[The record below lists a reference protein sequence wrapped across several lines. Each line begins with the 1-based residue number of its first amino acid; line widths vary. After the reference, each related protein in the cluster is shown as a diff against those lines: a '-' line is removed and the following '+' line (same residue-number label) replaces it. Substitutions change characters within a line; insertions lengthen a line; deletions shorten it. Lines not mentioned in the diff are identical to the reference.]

1 MQGAPRRP
9 RHRRRGR
16 AHLGRGAAVV
26 RAGGRGA
33 VVVGVALLLGGGW
46 AGPGAGDAAGG
57 TASSTGSGSTRA
69 TPLPFS
75 ADRTAAADR
84 ARWDARAA
92 AEEAGLTAQS
102 LAVARAALDAATGV
116 EALRV
121 SPEPPAALADL
132 DAAVLRLRVVTG
144 TLGMGAAPVPVA
156 REVVTAPDAVP
167 APDGLSGAPA
177 AEPAAPGAD
186 VPAAVPVTPV
196 VAATVP
202 DRVTAAADVQA
213 ASAAVFRLALA
224 VERSVPVVVTDHPA
238 ADVAGLAELERAAQ
252 AAVAEAAVVPT
263 GADRARSSGRDGV
276 VAGPLRADGTV
287 DPALLCPVPFAPGA
301 LLRCDAAEA
310 LTRLN
315 EVYRAEHGTDLPV
328 GGTYRTYDEQVRLK
342 AAKGG
347 LAAHPGTSHHGWGV
361 AVDFSGFGGVGQFD
375 SPGYRWMVAHGPA
388 YGWVH
393 PAAMG
398 PGGAGPHEPWHWE
411 YAGPAGGVASS
422 AGD

>member
-1 MQGAPRRP
+1 V
-9 RHRRRGR
+9 
-16 AHLGRGAAVV
+16 AV
-26 RAGGRGA
+26 
-33 VVVGVALLLGGGW
+33 LLGGGW
-46 AGPGAGDAAGG
+46 AGAGGGDAGAGTTATAGV
-57 TASSTGSGSTRA
+57 APA
-69 TPLPFS
+69 LPFS
-75 ADRTAAADR
+75 ADRTADADR

-92 AEEAGLTAQS
+92 AEEADLTAES

-144 TLGMGAAPVPVA
+144 TLGMGGAPVPVD
-156 REVVTAPDAVP
+156 REVAPAS
-167 APDGLSGAPA
+167 APSGASGAPA
-177 AEPAAPGAD
+177 GPPGEPSAEATAETAAEPSAAPSAD
-186 VPAAVPVTPV
+186 ALAAPV
-196 VAATVP
+196 VATTVP

-224 VERSVPVVVTDHPA
+224 VERSVPVVVTADPA
-238 ADVAGLAELERAAQ
+238 ADVAGLAELERAAA

-263 GADRARSSGRDGV
+263 GADRARSPGRDGV
-276 VAGPLRADGTV
+276 VAGPLRTDGTV
-287 DPALLCPVPFAPGA
+287 DPALLCPVSFAPGA

-310 LTRLN
+310 LARLN
-315 EVYRAEHGTDLPV
+315 EVFRAEHGTDLPV
-328 GGTYRTYDEQVRLK
+328 GGTYRTYAEQVRLK

-375 SPGYRWMVAHGPA
+375 SPLYRWMVAHGPA

-398 PGGAGPHEPWHWE
+398 PGGSGPHEPWHWE
-411 YAGPAGGVASS
+411 FAGAGRAAGPAA
-422 AGD
+422 AAAPAAD

>member
-1 MQGAPRRP
+1 
-9 RHRRRGR
+9 
-16 AHLGRGAAVV
+16 V
-26 RAGGRGA
+26 
-33 VVVGVALLLGGGW
+33 LLGGGW
-46 AGPGAGDAAGG
+46 GGVAASTTGTPAPEAVTADAVPG
-57 TASSTGSGSTRA
+57 
-69 TPLPFS
+69 LPFS
-75 ADRTAAADR
+75 VDRTAAADR
-84 ARWDARAA
+84 ARWDARAT
-92 AEEAGLTAQS
+92 AEETGLTAES
-102 LAVARAALDAATGV
+102 LAVARAALDAAAGI
-116 EALRV
+116 EPLRV

-144 TLGMGAAPVPVA
+144 MLGMGTVPVPVVREVAAAPGVPLDPPAAPV
-156 REVVTAPDAVP
+156 
-167 APDGLSGAPA
+167 L
-177 AEPAAPGAD
+177 
-186 VPAAVPVTPV
+186 
-196 VAATVP
+196 AATVP
-202 DRVTAAADVQA
+202 DRVTAAADVQE

-224 VERSVPVVVTDHPA
+224 VERSVPVVVTGNPA
-238 ADVAGLAELERAAQ
+238 ADVAGLAELERAAE

-263 GADRARSSGRDGV
+263 GADRARSSGRDRV

-301 LLRCDAAEA
+301 LLRCDAARA
-310 LTRLN
+310 LDRLN
-315 EVYRAEHGTDLPV
+315 ELFRAEHGTDLPV

-375 SPGYRWMVAHGPA
+375 QPLYRWMVAHAPA

-411 YAGPAGGVASS
+411 YAGPAGDDVPA
-422 AGD
+422 AAAD

>member
-1 MQGAPRRP
+1 V
-9 RHRRRGR
+9 
-16 AHLGRGAAVV
+16 L
-26 RAGGRGA
+26 
-33 VVVGVALLLGGGW
+33 GVAVLLGGGW
-46 AGPGAGDAAGG
+46 AGAGWGDAGPGATGVPGVRVVQQDAAP
-57 TASSTGSGSTRA
+57 ARPSSSSSPERA
-69 TPLPFS
+69 
-75 ADRTAAADR
+75 ADADR

-92 AEEAGLTAQS
+92 AEERDLTAES
-102 LAVARAALDAATGV
+102 LAVARAALDAAGGV

-121 SPEPPAALADL
+121 SPEPPAALAEL

-144 TLGMGAAPVPVA
+144 TLGMGAAPVPVDRPVA
-156 REVVTAPDAVP
+156 T
-167 APDGLSGAPA
+167 
-177 AEPAAPGAD
+177 APGAPGD
-186 VPAAVPVTPV
+186 PSADASADDASADAAAAPADALAAPV
-196 VAATVP
+196 VASTVP
-202 DRVTAAADVQA
+202 ERVTAAADVQA

-224 VERSVPVVVTDHPA
+224 VERSVPLAVTGNPA
-238 ADVAGLAELERAAQ
+238 ADVAGLAELERAAE
-252 AAVAEAAVVPT
+252 AAVADAAVVPT
-263 GADRARSSGRDGV
+263 GADRARPPGRDGV
-276 VAGPLRADGTV
+276 VAGPLRGDGTV

-315 EVYRAEHGTDLPV
+315 EVFRAEHGTDLPV

-375 SPGYRWMVAHGPA
+375 TPLYRWMVAHAPA

-398 PGGAGPHEPWHWE
+398 PGGSGPHEPWHWE
-411 YAGPAGGVASS
+411 FAGPAGTVTA
-422 AGD
+422 ADAD

>member
-1 MQGAPRRP
+1 V
-9 RHRRRGR
+9 
-16 AHLGRGAAVV
+16 AV
-26 RAGGRGA
+26 
-33 VVVGVALLLGGGW
+33 LLGGGW
-46 AGPGAGDAAGG
+46 AGAGGGADGAGSAG
-57 TASSTGSGSTRA
+57 TAGAA
-69 TPLPFS
+69 TAPVARLRFS
-75 ADRTAAADR
+75 ADRAVDAER

-92 AEEAGLTAQS
+92 AEEAALTAES

-144 TLGMGAAPVPVA
+144 TLGMGAVPVA
-156 REVVTAPDAVP
+156 VDREVP
-167 APDGLSGAPA
+167 GAPVVPSGTP
-177 AEPAAPGAD
+177 AEPSAEPPAG
-186 VPAAVPVTPV
+186 PAADALGAPV
-196 VAATVP
+196 VATTVP
-202 DRVTAAADVQA
+202 DRVTVAADVQA

-224 VERSVPVVVTDHPA
+224 VERSVPVVVTADPA
-238 ADVAGLAELERAAQ
+238 ADVAGLAELERAVE
-252 AAVAEAAVVPT
+252 AAVAEAAVAPT
-263 GADRARSSGRDGV
+263 GADRARSPGRDGV

-310 LTRLN
+310 LARLN
-315 EVYRAEHGTDLPV
+315 EVFRAEHGTDLPV
-328 GGTYRTYDEQVRLK
+328 GGTYRTYAEQVRLR

-375 SPGYRWMVAHGPA
+375 SPLYRWMVAHAPA

-398 PGGAGPHEPWHWE
+398 PGGSGPHEPWHWE
-411 YAGPAGGVASS
+411 FAGATRAAGPAA
-422 AGD
+422 AAAPAAD

>member
-1 MQGAPRRP
+1 MQAAPRRR
-9 RHRRRGR
+9 RHRRSGR
-16 AHLGRGAAVV
+16 AHLGRGAAVA

-33 VVVGVALLLGGGW
+33 AVLGIAALLATGLGGSGPAETS
-46 AGPGAGDAAGG
+46 AGTDAVPR
-57 TASSTGSGSTRA
+57 TAA
-69 TPLPFS
+69 VLPFA
-75 ADRTAAADR
+75 ADRTAAADG

-92 AEEAGLTAQS
+92 AEESGLTATS
-102 LAVARAALDAATGV
+102 LAVARAALDAAAGV

-121 SPEPPAALADL
+121 APEPPADLADL
-132 DAAVLRLRVVTG
+132 DEAVLRLRVVTG
-144 TLGMGAAPVPVA
+144 TLGMGTAPVPVA
-156 REVVTAPDAVP
+156 RAVP
-167 APDGLSGAPA
+167 TTAGDP
-177 AEPAAPGAD
+177 AEPE
-186 VPAAVPVTPV
+186 VPADDSEADLPEEPVL
-196 VAATVP
+196 AATVP

-213 ASAAVFRLALA
+213 AAAAVFRLALA
-224 VERSVPVVVTDHPA
+224 VERSVPVVVTEHPA
-238 ADVAGLAELERAAQ
+238 ADVAGLAELERLAE

-263 GADRARSSGRDGV
+263 GADRARSAPDRV

-287 DPALLCPVPFAPGA
+287 DPAVLCPVPFAPGA

-310 LTRLN
+310 LVRLN

-328 GGTYRTYDEQVRLK
+328 GGTYRTYEEQVRLK

-375 SPGYRWMVAHGPA
+375 SPGYRWMVEHGPA

-411 YAGPAGGVASS
+411 YAGRSGTPAPA
-422 AGD
+422 AD

>member
-1 MQGAPRRP
+1 MRGAPRRH
-9 RHRRRGR
+9 RHRRSGR
-16 AHLGRGAAVV
+16 AHLGRGVAVA
-26 RAGGRGA
+26 RAGARGA
-33 VVVGVALLLGGGW
+33 VVVGVAALLGTGLGGS
-46 AGPGAGDAAGG
+46 GPTATGDAPEV
-57 TASSTGSGSTRA
+57 RA
-69 TPLPFS
+69 ATVPALPFA

-92 AEEAGLTAQS
+92 AEESGLTATS
-102 LAVARAALDAATGV
+102 LAVARAALDAAAGV

-121 SPEPPAALADL
+121 SPRPPADLAALD
-132 DAAVLRLRVVTG
+132 DAVLRLRVVTG
-144 TLGMGAAPVPVA
+144 TLGMGTTPVPVA
-156 REVVTAPDAVP
+156 RAVP
-167 APDGLSGAPA
+167 TTSDLP
-177 AEPAAPGAD
+177 AEPD
-186 VPAAVPVTPV
+186 VPATVL
-196 VAATVP
+196 AATVP
-202 DRVTAAADVQA
+202 DRLTAAADVHA

-224 VERSVPVVVTDHPA
+224 VERSVPVVVTENA
-238 ADVAGLAELERAAQ
+238 AGDVAGLVELERAAA

-263 GADRARSSGRDGV
+263 GADRARPSRDRV
-276 VAGPLRADGTV
+276 VAGPLRPDGTV

-315 EVYRAEHGTDLPV
+315 EVFRAEHGTDLPV

-375 SPGYRWMVAHGPA
+375 QPLYRWMVEHGPA

-411 YAGPAGGVASS
+411 YAGPAGTPA
-422 AGD
+422 ATAD